1 MPRHTQPK
9 LISVQFSHTVVSS
22 SLWPHGLQ
30 LTRPPYPSP
39 TPGGSLNSCPSSPWW
54 HLTDSSSI
62 VPFSSGLQSCP
73 ASGSFQ
79 MSQFFASGGQSIGVS
94 ASALVLL
101 MNIQDW
107 FPLGLT
113 DWIYL
118 HSKGLSRVFS
128 NPTVQN
134 INSLVLSFF
143 IVQLSH
149 PYMTI
154 GKTIALTRRTFVGK
168 VMSLLFNMRSRLVIN
183 FLPRSKH
190 LLIWWLQSPSA
201 MRWC

>member
-79 MSQFFASGGQSIGVS
+79 MSQFASGGQSIGVS
-94 ASALVLL
+94 ASISVVP

-107 FPLGLT
+107 FPLGWT
-113 DWIYL
+113 GWISL
-118 HSKGLSRVFS
+118 QPKGLSRVFS
-128 NPTVQN
+128 NPTVQKLSPGYFVYFS
-134 INSLVLSFF
+134 SLLTISD
-143 IVQLSH
+143 IVSH
-149 PYMTI
+149 LLLFKYSEYSKYPP
-154 GKTIALTRRTFVGK
+154 
-168 VMSLLFNMRSRLVIN
+168 SLLFIYWIFIASE
-183 FLPRSKH
+183 FSKH
-190 LLIWWLQSPSA
+190 
-201 MRWC
+201 RWNKSLKFHLGL